1 MSKVYTDQIE
11 KRTGGTAMDVPASGK
26 WDTANIAD
34 DAVTADKLA
43 NSINTEIAANTAK
56 VTNATHTGDVTGAT
70 ALTIAADAVDIA
82 MLSATG
88 TASSTTIL
96 YGDNTW
102 KTEPA
107 GGATSQ
113 SSAPAATAGA
123 FWHDTTENK
132 LKMYDGTAWFS
143 IKSFQDGSSAARAID
158 SSTPITSLLVS
169 RDETDGSITPGIYW
183 FKNGNGGTYTFP
195 TLVSN
200 YDSKTWIL
208 LQKNFPPHA
217 YKSGDSI
224 SSVDHALSYG
234 LMDGSD
240 NAVITTNLTNTTPS
254 SSTLG
259 VNHSL
264 VHIDSFADATF
275 TKMLVIDNIG
285 PHWHRFNSIGDLDAK
300 FRLGSA
306 QDDSSWEDNATY
318 SADARQSGATTCYFV
333 FNTRFTAGDTDFG
346 RMGLTD
352 NSANSHDAH
361 NVASSYEGVSS
372 FNDAGGGAYLSG
384 NDDTALAGTEGY
396 FSIWVAE

>member
-1 MSKVYTDQIE
+1 MSYMGKVRPTVALTSSDIVDGAITTDKI
-11 KRTGGTAMDVPASGK
+11 V
-26 WDTANIAD
+26 D
-34 DAVTADKLA
+34 DAVTDVKVA
-43 NSINTEIAANTAK
+43 NAINTSIAANTAK

-102 KTEPA
+102 KTEPE

-113 SSAPAATAGA
+113 SSAPTATAGA
-123 FWHDTTENK
+123 FWHDTSENK
-132 LKMYDGTAWFS
+132 LKMYDGTAWFP
-143 IKSFQDGSSAARAID
+143 IKTLLDGSTAAKAID
-158 SSTPITSLLVS
+158 SSTPITALLAA
-169 RDETDGSITPGIYW
+169 RDEADGSITTGIYW

-195 TLVSN
+195 TVVSN
-200 YDSKTWIL
+200 YDGKTWIL
-208 LQKNFPPHA
+208 IQKNFHPHA

-224 SSVDHALSYG
+224 SSSDHALSYG
-234 LMDGSD
+234 LMDASN

-275 TKMLVIDNIG
+275 TKMLVLDNIG
-285 PHWHRFNSIGDLDAK
+285 PHWHRFNSISDLDAK
-300 FRLGSA
+300 FRLGHA
-306 QDDSSWEDNATY
+306 QDDTSWEDNATY
-318 SADARQSGATTCYFV
+318 SADARQSGATTSHFV

-352 NSANSHDAH
+352 NASNDHDVH
-361 NVASSYEGVSS
+361 NDASEYEGISS
-372 FNDAGGGAYLSG
+372 FNDGGAGAYLSG

-396 FSIWVAE
+396 LSIWVAE